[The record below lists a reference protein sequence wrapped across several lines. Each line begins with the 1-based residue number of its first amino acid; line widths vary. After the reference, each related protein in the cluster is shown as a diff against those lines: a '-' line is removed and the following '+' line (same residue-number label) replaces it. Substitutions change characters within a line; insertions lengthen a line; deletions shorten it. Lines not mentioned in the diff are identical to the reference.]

1 MPLMISLY
9 KSQPTRRRFIIA
21 STACGA
27 LLAKDASFDKN
38 RFSPEAKAKLGAILG
53 VSGFR
58 GRVPASDVAL
68 LMKTENVSRS
78 ELMTKMLPVAQSLAH
93 PPLSNYFVGAIAL
106 GSSGNLYLGANI
118 EVPGNM
124 LGLAVHAEQSAI
136 ANAYMSDEP
145 GVEAIAVTAAPC
157 GHCRQFLSEVSV
169 ESSMRVLVANA
180 APVMLSDL
188 LPSAFGPKD
197 LGFKQG
203 AFPVRRVQMTIA
215 ESAAGVLAREAL
227 KAACMSYSPYTRS
240 PSGVALSTSSG
251 RVFAGS
257 YIENAA
263 FNPSLPPLEAALAGY
278 FAAGKQAG
286 TIQRVVLVE
295 KAKNQISHRVTTQSV
310 LAALAPSARL
320 DLISAKE

>member
-1 MPLMISLY
+1 MLPLMNSTDNF
-9 KSQPTRRRFIIA
+9 QPTRRQLMIA
-21 STACGA
+21 AIAGGTGFHP
-27 LLAKDASFDKN
+27 D
-38 RFSPEAKAKLGAILG
+38 AKAKLEAIIG
-53 VSGFR
+53 VSDFR
-58 GRVPASDVAL
+58 GRVSASDVAS
-68 LMKTENVSRS
+68 LMKTENVSRN
-78 ELMTKMLPVAQSLAH
+78 ELMMKMLPVAQSLAH

-106 GSSGNLYLGANI
+106 GSSGQLYLGANI

-124 LGLAVHAEQSAI
+124 LGLAVHAEQAAI

-169 ESSMRVLVANA
+169 DSSMHVLVANA
-180 APVMLSDL
+180 PSVMLSDL

-203 AFPVRRVQMTIA
+203 AFPVRRSHMVLVEMRDD
-215 ESAAGVLAREAL
+215 VLAREAL

-320 DLISAKE
+320 GFSSATE